1 MINIISSC
9 TSSKKYSPSNLLEL
23 TNIDD
28 HLLLEDACDL
38 WINNININESTQ
50 YKASQLYKGAAWK
63 VTLDIKEILDKKTP
77 TNLYVASAGY
87 GLIHSDKKIYSY
99 DCTFSPGD
107 SNSISKFNNYLDSPS
122 NILWWDRINTF
133 SSDSFPID
141 SYFFIVLPHDYLVAS
156 QNFIQEII
164 YKHNKKVFIFVANK
178 KSPPSFMDK
187 NIIKFDSRF
196 NSFQTGV
203 MINILQRAVFWLSN
217 EIVMKNIPL
226 CHKDLQNHI
235 DMKLAQYKAF
245 TMPVRKQ
252 LSEKEICEKI
262 RLMILYNNISSATQ
276 GLKYFRQLGFA
287 CEQKRFGKLFK
298 EIKCELG

>member
-9 TSSKKYSPSNLLEL
+9 TSSKKYSPSDLLEL

-28 HLLLEDACDL
+28 HLLLEDACEL
-38 WINNININESTQ
+38 WINNININKSSQ

-63 VTLDIKEILDKKTP
+63 VTLEIKEILNKKTP

-87 GLIHSDKKIYSY
+87 GLIHSDKEIYSY
-99 DCTFSPGD
+99 DCTFSSGD
-107 SNSISKFNNYLDSPS
+107 SNSISKFNNYLENPS
-122 NILWWDRINTF
+122 NIIWWDKINTF
-133 SSDSFPID
+133 SSDSFSSE

-164 YKHNKKVFIFVANK
+164 HKYDKKVFIFIANK
-178 KSPPSFMDK
+178 KSVPSFMDQ
-187 NIIKFDSRF
+187 NIVKFDSRF

-217 EIVMKNIPL
+217 EIIMKDIPL
-226 CHKDLQNHI
+226 VHKDLQNHI
-235 DMKLAQYKAF
+235 DMKLAQYKTF

-252 LSEKEICEKI
+252 LSEEEIYEKI

-287 CEQKRFGKLFK
+287 CEQKRFGKLFN
-298 EIKCELG
+298 EIKSELI